1 MTETGDT
8 GLTQAKQRLKLA
20 ALFQFTYIGA
30 PMVYYG
36 DEVAVNS
43 PSKSSSSNGPIG
55 DPYTRPP
62 YPWTDQAGDPAIY
75 GPPDTSVESYYTTL
89 SHLRKQ
95 FPVLRDGSFVTL
107 LTGDTQ
113 QPSTAPNTYAY
124 ARLLNGNVAVVAMNN
139 STASNAAT
147 IPIDGLVADGTQL
160 QDAITGATYSVAGG
174 NISITLAA
182 LTGVVLLPAPVTVDL
197 TPPLASIS
205 TTPGANSNRWINHSP
220 VTVNLTATDSG
231 SGVQQLRYWINNGQ
245 VTVVAGSTAST
256 NVSGEGSYG
265 IGLRAL
271 DNAGNISSLASL
283 NFSIDI
289 TPPVV
294 SVTGVTQGA
303 IYQLGSVP
311 TAGCTTS
318 DALSGVATNATV
330 KITGG
335 NGHGEGQF
343 TATCSGAT
351 DNAGNV
357 APPRS
362 VTYDVVLNISSS
374 VNVLT
379 QFHANNNT
387 SGTMTVRNTSES
399 NINLYGPIQVVLTQ
413 LPTGVTLAN
422 PTGSYLGNPYITIPG
437 VTTLVPGASASVQV
451 QFNNP
456 ANVKVRFTS
465 TTYSGQFN

>member
-1 MTETGDT
+1 MNGADATGR
-8 GLTQAKQRLKLA
+8 GGGNPHGGYSLA
-20 ALFQFTYIGA
+20 ALKTYFT
-30 PMVYYG
+30 
-36 DEVAVNS
+36 
-43 PSKSSSSNGPIG
+43 K
-55 DPYTRPP
+55 
-62 YPWTDQAGDPAIY
+62 
-75 GPPDTSVESYYTTL
+75 
-89 SHLRKQ
+89 
-95 FPVLRDGSFVTL
+95 VLG
-107 LTGDTQ
+107 G
-113 QPSTAPNTYAY
+113 TAPNLT
-124 ARLLNGNVAVVAMNN
+124 NVTVMGPGNDPGPETPASGQQGDSTDEVMLDACVVGSVAPGANIFMYF
-139 STASNAAT
+139 TEFT
-147 IPIDGLVADGTQL
+147 TQGWVDAL

-197 TPPLASIS
+197 TAPLASIS
-205 TTPGANSNRWINHSP
+205 TTPGANGKGWINHSP
-220 VTVNLTATDSG
+220 ATVNLSATDSG

-245 VTVVAGSTAST
+245 VTAVAGSTAST

-283 NFSIDI
+283 SFGIDV

-294 SVTGVTQGA
+294 MVTGVTQGA
-303 IYQLGSVP
+303 IYMLGSVP
-311 TAGCTTS
+311 AAGCTTS
-318 DALSGVATNATV
+318 DALSGVGTSATV

-362 VTYDVVLNISSS
+362 VTYDVVSNISSS

-387 SGTMTVRNTSES
+387 SGTMTVRNTSEN

-413 LPTGVTLAN
+413 LPAGVTVAN
-422 PTGSYLGNPYITIPG
+422 PTGSYLGNPYITVPG

>member
-1 MTETGDT
+1 
-8 GLTQAKQRLKLA
+8 
-20 ALFQFTYIGA
+20 
-30 PMVYYG
+30 
-36 DEVAVNS
+36 
-43 PSKSSSSNGPIG
+43 
-55 DPYTRPP
+55 
-62 YPWTDQAGDPAIY
+62 
-75 GPPDTSVESYYTTL
+75 
-89 SHLRKQ
+89 
-95 FPVLRDGSFVTL
+95 
-107 LTGDTQ
+107 
-113 QPSTAPNTYAY
+113 
-124 ARLLNGNVAVVAMNN
+124 MNN
-139 STASNAAT
+139 STASNDAT

-160 QDAITGATYSVAGG
+160 QDAITGATYSVAAG
-174 NISITLAA
+174 NISITLPA

-197 TPPLASIS
+197 TAPLASIS
-205 TTPGANSNRWINHSP
+205 TTPGANSLGWINHSP
-220 VTVNLTATDSG
+220 ATVNLSASDSG

-245 VTVVAGSTAST
+245 VTAVAASTAST
-256 NVSGEGSYG
+256 NVSGEGSYA

-294 SVTGVTQGA
+294 LVTGVTPGA

-311 TAGCTTS
+311 AAGCVTS
-318 DALSGVATNATV
+318 DALSGVATTATL

-351 DNAGNV
+351 DIAGNL
-357 APPRS
+357 APARS
-362 VTYDVVLNISSS
+362 VTYDVVSNVSSS

-379 QFHANNNT
+379 QFQANNNT
-387 SGTMTVRNTSES
+387 RGTMTVRNTSEN
-399 NINLYGPIQVVLTQ
+399 NINVYGPIQVVLTQ
-413 LPTGVTLAN
+413 LPPGVTLAN
-422 PTGSYLGNPYITIPG
+422 PTGSYLGNPYITVPG

-451 QFNNP
+451 RFNNP